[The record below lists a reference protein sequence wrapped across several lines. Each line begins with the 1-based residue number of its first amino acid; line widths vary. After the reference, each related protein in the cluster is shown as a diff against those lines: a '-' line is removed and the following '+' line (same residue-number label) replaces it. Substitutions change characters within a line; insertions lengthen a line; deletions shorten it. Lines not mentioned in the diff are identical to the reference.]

1 MARKKVPQSARLSAG
16 GVQSLFGQ
24 CPNVGGVNAKG
35 FSLRLPLIPVCS
47 LSANFFLFL
56 IQTLSSRN
64 LSHSTQ
70 NIEQDHLA
78 NLSSTIWFTI
88 DQLEDK
94 EAQQVQGCLPVH
106 THDMQHLQ
114 NNVHNDMRHNHP
126 PRCCNC
132 CIWNMQYAPTAPFY
146 TWCQGASMAQADA
159 KKHCQGHS
167 TKFRQALPGNTSIGV
182 KTFANLD

>member
-1 MARKKVPQSARLSAG
+1 MPRWFGALTLFGSIQPCRMVKNGPKKSAPECPVECG

-132 CIWNMQYAPTAPFY
+132 CI
-146 TWCQGASMAQADA
+146 
-159 KKHCQGHS
+159 
-167 TKFRQALPGNTSIGV
+167 
-182 KTFANLD
+182 